1 MSRRKTIVV
10 KPYIDYNKA
19 KDLDF
24 FNSEARINGIM
35 VSDKMK
41 KLMKKRKLDAGIEFK
56 EVPYVE

>member
-1 MSRRKTIVV
+1 
-10 KPYIDYNKA
+10 
-19 KDLDF
+19 LDF
-24 FNSEARINGIM
+24 FNSNVTINEII